1 MARDAISARRK
12 PYSRAQAVKATPRKN
27 VSSASGATITDEL
40 VAEFAEKAQTR
51 LSET

>member
-1 MARDAISARRK
+1 MAK
-12 PYSRAQAVKATPRKN
+12 KAHGKT
-27 VSSASGATITDEL
+27 ASGATITDEL